1 MKVTIWLNGKSRTYN
16 ADEIDVQVFPD
27 GEEENIDLGAV
38 YMMGETLEGQLS
50 IEGEIPI
57 TISTDGRTSENQIY
71 LDQPIPE
78 NA

>member
-57 TISTDGRTSENQIY
+57 TISTDGRVSENQIY

>member
-57 TISTDGRTSENQIY
+57 IISTAGRVSENQIY